1 MTISPYF
8 HELRSSYQAELD
20 DLSSD
25 SDGQDVLRQ
34 RLSEKRG
41 QLDFLLQMLDTS
53 PEMVA
58 VVFHQGFRFALP
70 AVMDHLL
77 GQEHDELPDWDSLA
91 DTVQLVPW
99 AQALAEAC
107 LKQSGGDR
115 FLVVAAALEYMH
127 AKADPASAARS
138 ADDENEDGE
147 NGDHDHDGEDGLDH
161 EDNDG
166 DGRTREEAGAD
177 WLAEQGFDRKD

>member
-8 HELRSSYQAELD
+8 HELRSAYQAEMD
-20 DLSSD
+20 DLSFD

-41 QLDFLLQMLDTS
+41 QLDFLLQMIDIS

-58 VVFHQGFRFALP
+58 VIFHQGFRFTLP

-77 GQEHDELPDWDSLA
+77 SQEHDELPDWASLTG
-91 DTVQLVPW
+91 TVQVLPW
-99 AQALAEAC
+99 AQELAEVFC
-107 LKQSGGDR
+107 KQPSGER
-115 FLVVAAALEYMH
+115 FMVVAAALEYMH
-127 AKADPASAARS
+127 AKADPTLAAQG
-138 ADDENEDGE
+138 ADQDD
-147 NGDHDHDGEDGLDH
+147 DHDHDGEEGIDH
-161 EDNDG
+161 EDNG
-166 DGRTREEAGAD
+166 DDARTPEEAGAD